1 MVAREPSAR
10 TPQSEQRATGTD
22 NTPSSN
28 RHRLTLADAADDRT
42 VAGESDQSPALG
54 EAPPG
59 RNAAAEPAPACH
71 IVESVGGRALSR
83 HLAPPVPPARII
95 FDLSALVEA
104 AESARL
110 IEACLRSTELTS
122 VVLVDGP
129 LARRF
134 AGLLLNRIPD
144 INVLYILNAGLCW
157 QSGDWEAL
165 RDLVGFQRHD
175 PDRLKLLT
183 IDDALT
189 GAVTAL
195 GGSALPCRLRPVSA
209 RRRPRMGR
217 VALLIGRGTGETPSH
232 GHVAAIAAI
241 AVAEAGDRV
250 GAILVPEEM
259 AHLTALLK
267 SFGLG
272 KRLLPY
278 LTVED
283 ALARLAGTP
292 VVYVAPFPDGVVDLE
307 ALVVL
312 DQGGLV
318 LVGPGA
324 VPLPDAVA
332 DAMSSPYWEQ
342 ADELG
347 VMLGALVQGYHKQ
360 WAMLHDS
367 IREASRAPAADRATA
382 SPLLMSPAA

>member
-10 TPQSEQRATGTD
+10 TPLSEQRATGPER
-22 NTPSSN
+22 TPHAK
-28 RHRLTLADAADDRT
+28 RRRLALADAADDRT
-42 VAGESDQSPALG
+42 VAAIKADESPERV
-54 EAPPG
+54 EAPPSPHV
-59 RNAAAEPAPACH
+59 AVEPARACH
-71 IVESVGGRALSR
+71 IVESVGSRALSR

-95 FDLSALVEA
+95 FDLSALVEGE
-104 AESARL
+104 ESARL
-110 IEACLRSTELTS
+110 VEACLRSTELTS

-129 LARRF
+129 LARGF
-134 AGLLLNRIPD
+134 VGFLLNRIPG
-144 INVLYILNAGLCW
+144 INVFYILNAGLCW

-165 RDLVGFQRHD
+165 RDLVAFQRHD
-175 PDRLKLLT
+175 ADRLKLLT
-183 IDDALT
+183 IDNALA

-195 GGSALPCRLRPVSA
+195 GGSALPCRLRPASA

-232 GHVAAIAAI
+232 GHIAAIAAI
-241 AVAEAGDRV
+241 AVAEVGDRV

-259 AHLTALLK
+259 VHLTALLK

-272 KRLLPY
+272 KRMLPY

-312 DQGGLV
+312 D
-318 LVGPGA
+318 
-324 VPLPDAVA
+324 
-332 DAMSSPYWEQ
+332 
-342 ADELG
+342 
-347 VMLGALVQGYHKQ
+347 
-360 WAMLHDS
+360 
-367 IREASRAPAADRATA
+367 
-382 SPLLMSPAA
+382 